1 MGSFDSSVGPVVIFK
16 GYWCASGLCGMFL
29 RLTMLFTVI
38 RGSSHVADKPWLD
51 SLTADSSPPDGPN
64 LQFFPQNRPVSFTAA
79 SLDPESTAVTQSSDG
94 LPLEPTL
101 NSHAADRT
109 LFQWGLSPSQ
119 NPKAFT
125 SSDLLAEQAV
135 PHTPPALRPSMPGSG
150 PDSEGP
156 SSRRARDL
164 SLFKKT
170 SIVTISKQPPLSN
183 TPNDSTLQS
192 SLSASVGPSVP
203 QLVHLYSDQKNV
215 DESLPTHTQTIAS
228 LNSRELQ
235 PPLAMP
241 GFPLD
246 VSNSSDKPSLNT
258 SPANSAS
265 QLDEPARDA
274 NIVLNPPPEI
284 LAPSYLPFF
293 SPHPTSA
300 LSEPTEALP
309 LDIFP
314 TNTMNMD
321 WGSGEYMET
330 MSFLGS
336 EGDDYSLVS
345 NLPSDMYDLE
355 ESASESYDT
364 SFPTRVGVSMFSFLP
379 HLVSPSLSL
388 TTALN
393 SAGSPTS
400 IYPPPLSSSIH
411 PAFEPTP
418 LVQSDVMEASEIDWS
433 DAFTIE
439 ATDLLLP
446 DMNSIEYYT
455 TQLTKENTSLNTG
468 AELRGNVTISGLT
481 SKMSI
486 STTHLAAT
494 RTFTVDPSHMLT
506 ALFGDE
512 GPTEDATWAEEESS
526 GPYTGYEPLNET
538 SSVNDTALSLQP
550 VSVSEHTSI
559 ATSPSF
565 VVASSIWE
573 AEPTPD
579 AGSDSSYLTESGS
592 TLADATALLPDDVLL
607 SSSPTDV
614 YWFTTE
620 SVPLSASSI
629 TPVLSASA
637 ALTPVAST
645 TPAPNDTPA
654 PDEATPS
661 TAASA
666 TPNVTIQSF
675 STEPSPSDTS
685 LPPIMIGDEGVS
697 VEPTEGHSMTPT
709 ASATPEDN
717 TASLTLPVTTTA
729 AATTS
734 HIPTSI
740 PTTVQPEAVTSL
752 STTGVTTGKS
762 LATTTMARQYVCSI
776 DKPAY
781 AVRVGFPSG
790 ATVGYAK
797 SQIRDILKSEFN
809 KTVELQV
816 LVPPPKFVFR
826 VVSGP
831 VVYTAIS
838 VTNALRRSGRRF
850 LSVSPSWTLPDIKYQ
865 AHSVLQFVPSNM
877 DIRTC
882 NFSER
887 IEKGLTMAFAEVRR
901 RAQES
906 TNFTVHIVNIT
917 MAGPRSQQQ
926 PVNIYFAV
934 RGSRGYLLGSEVTN
948 LLLRLTMVEFSY
960 YMGFPVLEI
969 AEPFHYPELNTT
981 QLLRS
986 SWLRT
991 VLLGVLDPRVGD
1003 PSFQA
1008 KMERQLAQ
1016 LLGEAMGTVRRVK
1029 RATTVGNNSVQVVS
1043 LSELTG
1049 ADHPLEIVYFVEGPS
1064 GQRMPAAQSA
1074 ELLNSLDVQRAAIV
1088 LGHRVQ
1094 GILAQPIE
1102 KVASKPPD
1110 AENTVL
1116 WIVIGVVIPLLV
1128 VIVIV
1133 SILYWKLCRTDKLE
1147 FQPDAMTSI
1156 QQRQKLPAPTVKG
1169 FDFAKLHL
1177 GQHGKDDL
1185 MVVQEPVPQGPAP
1198 GKDGLHPP
1206 ENREIPAPT
1215 SKVSVSS
1222 VKASLSGRRRER
1234 ISPSDGDSVVS
1245 DGSSGR
1251 DSGEDPRRG
1260 QVTPSDSKQT
1270 RKIPINV
1277 ANGPPPMSGS
1287 EQLSTTASIFEH
1299 VDRMSRST
1307 EANRRLPNKIQLI
1320 AMQPMAVP
1328 PLLRPTVN
1336 GKLPENPHMNKE
1348 MQVALRHK
1356 SEIEH
1361 HRNKIRLRAK
1371 RKGHYDFPAMEN
1383 TSNGFGD
1390 TKDQGR
1396 IYQKARQQIDRILD
1410 PELHIPS
1417 IFTESKK
1424 GGRGRRSPR
1433 QRRKD
1438 QLSAGLAD
1446 ADRDHLITS
1455 DSDAVYR
1462 RGPGVSN
1469 VAFVSDPDQGSPT
1482 RSPEP
1487 SDDVF
1492 LGPSSPP
1499 LGNAPPPPPYA
1510 PPQPSIEEARQQM
1523 HSLLDDA
1530 FALVSPTSQ
1539 GSAPGI
1545 TLPGGGSLNH
1555 QPGSSPPAPG
1565 SRAWSSS
1572 RPLPLSSFP
1581 GLTTSADLSLCSRQ
1595 GLGSNFLPP
1604 GEAPGA
1610 GPPLHPDSLY
1620 PSKSHYAEEQPLS
1633 ARPRPVGGTAGSQ
1646 LHHLTQVGLS
1656 SRISRG
1662 PVGHNDVVGWS
1673 HYHDNDYSAPGPGKD
1688 AMPRNG
1694 IREPSAPPAHQDTP
1708 GLGYPSAPEPLDAC
1722 PPTHSSASLIKA
1734 IREELLRLSQKQAVV
1749 SSYHS

>member
-1 MGSFDSSVGPVVIFK
+1 M
-16 GYWCASGLCGMFL
+16 LCL
-29 RLTMLFTVI
+29 CVP
-38 RGSSHVADKPWLD
+38 DKHWLD
-51 SLTADSSPPDGPN
+51 SLTADSLPSDGPN
-64 LQFFPQNRPVSFTAA
+64 LRFSPQNRPVSFTAA

-94 LPLEPTL
+94 QPQEPTL
-101 NSHAADRT
+101 NSGSDAADRA
-109 LFQWGLSPSQ
+109 LSHWGLSPSQ

-125 SSDLLAEQAV
+125 SSDPLAEQ
-135 PHTPPALRPSMPGSG
+135 TLTRTTPALRSLTPGSG
-150 PDSEGP
+150 PDFEGP

-164 SLFKKT
+164 LKKR
-170 SIVTISKQPPLSN
+170 SIVTISKQPPQSN
-183 TPNDSTLQS
+183 STP
-192 SLSASVGPSVP
+192 SAPLGP

-215 DESLPTHTQTIAS
+215 DESPPTQNQSKAP
-228 LNSRELQ
+228 LNSRE
-235 PPLAMP
+235 
-241 GFPLD
+241 
-246 VSNSSDKPSLNT
+246 
-258 SPANSAS
+258 
-265 QLDEPARDA
+265 RDT
-274 NIVLNPPPEI
+274 ET

-293 SPHPTSA
+293 SPHPTAA

-309 LDIFP
+309 VDIFP
-314 TNTMNMD
+314 TNTMDKD

-336 EGDDYSLVS
+336 EGDDYALVS

-364 SFPTRVGVSMFSFLP
+364 SFPTRVGVTMSSFLP
-379 HLVSPSLSL
+379 HFVSPSLSL
-388 TTALN
+388 SPPLT
-393 SAGSPTS
+393 SAGTPTS
-400 IYPPPLSSSIH
+400 VYPPPLSSSVH

-418 LVQSDVMEASEIDWS
+418 PVESDVTRSLDEDWS
-433 DAFTIE
+433 EAFTIQ

-468 AELRGNVTISGLT
+468 AELRGNGTISGLV

-486 STTHLAAT
+486 STTHLVPT
-494 RTFTVDPSHMLT
+494 RTFTVDPSHMHT
-506 ALFGDE
+506 SLFGDD
-512 GPTEDATWAEEESS
+512 GPTDESAWAEEESS
-526 GPYTGYEPLNET
+526 GPYAGYEPLNDT
-538 SSVNDTALSLQP
+538 SPVNDTALGLQP
-550 VSVSEHTSI
+550 VSMSD
-559 ATSPSF
+559 
-565 VVASSIWE
+565 AST
-573 AEPTPD
+573 APTP
-579 AGSDSSYLTESGS
+579 A
-592 TLADATALLPDDVLL
+592 
-607 SSSPTDV
+607 
-614 YWFTTE
+614 
-620 SVPLSASSI
+620 
-629 TPVLSASA
+629 ASA
-637 ALTPVAST
+637 A
-645 TPAPNDTPA
+645 PAPDDTPA
-654 PDEATPS
+654 PDETPAPGEATPS
-661 TAASA
+661 TTVSA
-666 TPNVTIQSF
+666 TPNATVQPS
-675 STEPSPSDTS
+675 SMEPSPDDTS
-685 LPPIMIGDEGVS
+685 PPPIMIADEGVS
-697 VEPTEGHSMTPT
+697 GEPTEGHPVTPT
-709 ASATPEDN
+709 ASAEDN
-717 TASLTLPVTTTA
+717 TTSLMLPVTTTA
-729 AATTS
+729 AATTP
-734 HIPTSI
+734 HITTSI
-740 PTTVQPEAVTSL
+740 PTTGQPEAVTTL
-752 STTGVTTGKS
+752 STTTVTTGKS
-762 LATTTMARQYVCSI
+762 PATTPQARQYLCSI
-776 DKPAY
+776 DNPAY

-797 SQIRDILKSEFN
+797 TQIRDILKSEFN
-809 KTVELQV
+809 KPVELQV

-831 VVYTAIS
+831 VVYTAIA

-850 LSVSPSWTLPDIKYQ
+850 LSVAPGWTQPDNKYL
-865 AHSVLQFVPSNM
+865 AHSVLQFVPGNV
-877 DIRTC
+877 DVRAC

-887 IEKGLTMAFAEVRR
+887 IEKGLTLALAEVRR

-906 TNFTVHIVNIT
+906 TNFTVHVILFGPLLNRVISTVFQIVNIT
-917 MAGPRSQQQ
+917 MAGPGRQQQ
-926 PVNIYFAV
+926 PVNIFFAV
-934 RGSRGYLLGSEVTN
+934 RGSGGYLLGSEVTN

-969 AEPFHYPELNTT
+969 AEPFHYAELNTT

-1003 PSFQA
+1003 PGFQA
-1008 KMERQLAQ
+1008 KIERQLAQ
-1016 LLGEAMGTVRRVK
+1016 LLGEAMGTVRRAK
-1029 RATTVGNNSVQVVS
+1029 RATTVGNSSVQVVS

-1064 GQRMPAAQSA
+1064 GQRVPAVQSA

-1094 GILAQPIE
+1094 GILAQPVE
-1102 KVASKPPD
+1102 KVASQPPD

-1116 WIVIGVVIPLLV
+1116 WIVIGVVVPLLV

-1185 MVVQEPVPQGPAP
+1185 MVVQEPEPQGPHPAP
-1198 GKDGLHPP
+1198 GKEGLYPP
-1206 ENREIPAPT
+1206 ENREIPVPT
-1215 SKVSVSS
+1215 SKTSVSS
-1222 VKASLSGRRRER
+1222 VKASLSGRRR

-1260 QVTPSDSKQT
+1260 QVTPSDSKQA
-1270 RKIPINV
+1270 RKTPISV
-1277 ANGPPPMSGS
+1277 ANGPPPMNGS
-1287 EQLSTTASIFEH
+1287 EQLSSTASIFEH
-1299 VDRMSRST
+1299 VDRMSRSM
-1307 EANRRLPNKIQLI
+1307 EASRRLPNKIQLI

-1328 PLLRPTVN
+1328 PLLRPSVN
-1336 GKLPENPHMNKE
+1336 GKIPVNPHMNKE

-1383 TSNGFGD
+1383 TPSNGFGD
-1390 TKDQGR
+1390 TKDPGR

-1417 IFTESKK
+1417 LFTESKK
-1424 GGRGRRSPR
+1424 GARGRRSPR

-1469 VAFVSDPDQGSPT
+1469 VAFVSDPDQGSPA
-1482 RSPEP
+1482 RSPSP

-1499 LGNAPPPPPYA
+1499 PGHAPAPPPYA

-1539 GSAPGI
+1539 GSAPGV
-1545 TLPGGGSLNH
+1545 TLPGGGGGPH
-1555 QPGSSPPAPG
+1555 HPPGPPTPVSPPSPD
-1565 SRAWSSS
+1565 
-1572 RPLPLSSFP
+1572 P
-1581 GLTTSADLSLCSRQ
+1581 SLCSRQ
-1595 GLGSNFLPP
+1595 GLGSSFLPP

-1610 GPPLHPDSLY
+1610 GPPLQPDSLY
-1620 PSKSHYAEEQPLS
+1620 PSKGHYAEEQPLS

-1662 PVGHNDVVGWS
+1662 PLQFLVHPDQSLNITCVF
-1673 HYHDNDYSAPGPGKD
+1673 PQ
-1688 AMPRNG
+1688 MPRNG
-1694 IREPSAPPAHQDTP
+1694 IREPSAPPAHQNTP
-1708 GLGYPSAPEPLDAC
+1708 GLGYPSAPEPLDAG

-1734 IREELLRLSQKQAVV
+1734 IREELLRLSQKQAAV

>member
-1 MGSFDSSVGPVVIFK
+1 MGCFDSSMGPMGIFK
-16 GYWCASGLCGMFL
+16 GYWCASGLFGMFL
-29 RLTMLFTVI
+29 GLTILLTVI
-38 RGSSHVADKPWLD
+38 QASPHVADKHWLD
-51 SLTADSSPPDGPN
+51 SLTADSLPSDGPN
-64 LQFFPQNRPVSFTAA
+64 LRFSPQNRPVSFTAA

-94 LPLEPTL
+94 QPQEPTL
-101 NSHAADRT
+101 NSGSDAADRA
-109 LFQWGLSPSQ
+109 LSHWGLSPSQ

-125 SSDLLAEQAV
+125 SSDPLAEQ
-135 PHTPPALRPSMPGSG
+135 TLTRTTPALRSLTPGSG
-150 PDSEGP
+150 PDFEGP

-164 SLFKKT
+164 LKKR
-170 SIVTISKQPPLSN
+170 SIVTISKQPPQSN
-183 TPNDSTLQS
+183 STP
-192 SLSASVGPSVP
+192 SAPLGP

-215 DESLPTHTQTIAS
+215 DESPPTQNQSKAP
-228 LNSRELQ
+228 LNSRE
-235 PPLAMP
+235 
-241 GFPLD
+241 
-246 VSNSSDKPSLNT
+246 
-258 SPANSAS
+258 
-265 QLDEPARDA
+265 RDT
-274 NIVLNPPPEI
+274 ET

-293 SPHPTSA
+293 SPHPTAA

-309 LDIFP
+309 VDIFP
-314 TNTMNMD
+314 TNTMDKD

-336 EGDDYSLVS
+336 EGDDYALVS

-364 SFPTRVGVSMFSFLP
+364 SFPTRVGVTMSSFLP
-379 HLVSPSLSL
+379 HFVSPSLSL
-388 TTALN
+388 SPPLT
-393 SAGSPTS
+393 SAGTPTS
-400 IYPPPLSSSIH
+400 VYPPPLSSSVH

-418 LVQSDVMEASEIDWS
+418 PVESDVTRSLDEDWS
-433 DAFTIE
+433 EAFTIQ

-468 AELRGNVTISGLT
+468 AELRGNGTISGLV

-486 STTHLAAT
+486 STTHLVPT
-494 RTFTVDPSHMLT
+494 RTFTVDPSHMHT
-506 ALFGDE
+506 SLFGDD
-512 GPTEDATWAEEESS
+512 GPTDESAWAEEESS
-526 GPYTGYEPLNET
+526 GPYAGYEPLNDT
-538 SSVNDTALSLQP
+538 SPVNDTALGLQP
-550 VSVSEHTSI
+550 VSMSEHSSI

-565 VVASSIWE
+565 VDASPIWE
-573 AEPTPD
+573 AEVPTTQLAPTPD
-579 AGSDSSYLTESGS
+579 AGSDSSYYTESGS
-592 TLADATALLPDDVLL
+592 ALADATAMLPDDVLL
-607 SSSPTDV
+607 SSSPSDV

-620 SVPLSASSI
+620 TIPLDASSV
-629 TPVLSASA
+629 TPVLSASTA
-637 ALTPVAST
+637 P
-645 TPAPNDTPA
+645 TPAASAAPAPDDTPA
-654 PDEATPS
+654 PDETPAPGEATPS
-661 TAASA
+661 TTVSA
-666 TPNVTIQSF
+666 TPNATVQPS
-675 STEPSPSDTS
+675 SMEPSPDDTS
-685 LPPIMIGDEGVS
+685 PPPIMIADEGVS
-697 VEPTEGHSMTPT
+697 GEPTEGHPVTPT
-709 ASATPEDN
+709 ASAEDN
-717 TASLTLPVTTTA
+717 TTSLMLPVTTTA
-729 AATTS
+729 AATTP
-734 HIPTSI
+734 HITTSI
-740 PTTVQPEAVTSL
+740 PTTGQPEAVTTL
-752 STTGVTTGKS
+752 STTTVTTGKS
-762 LATTTMARQYVCSI
+762 PATTPQARQYLCSI
-776 DKPAY
+776 DNPAY

-797 SQIRDILKSEFN
+797 TQIRDILKSEFN
-809 KTVELQV
+809 KPVELQV

-831 VVYTAIS
+831 VVYTAIA

-850 LSVSPSWTLPDIKYQ
+850 LSVAPGWTQPDNKYL
-865 AHSVLQFVPSNM
+865 AHSVLQFVPGNV
-877 DIRTC
+877 DVRAC

-887 IEKGLTMAFAEVRR
+887 IEKGLTLALAEVRR

-917 MAGPRSQQQ
+917 MAGPGRQQQ
-926 PVNIYFAV
+926 PVNIFFAV
-934 RGSRGYLLGSEVTN
+934 RGSGGYLLGSEVTN

-969 AEPFHYPELNTT
+969 AEPFHYAELNTT

-1003 PSFQA
+1003 PGFQA
-1008 KMERQLAQ
+1008 KIERQLAQ
-1016 LLGEAMGTVRRVK
+1016 LLGEAMGTVRRAK
-1029 RATTVGNNSVQVVS
+1029 RATTVGNSSVQVVS

-1064 GQRMPAAQSA
+1064 GQRVPAVQSA

-1094 GILAQPIE
+1094 GILAQPVE
-1102 KVASKPPD
+1102 KVASQPPD

-1116 WIVIGVVIPLLV
+1116 WIVIGVVVPLLV

-1185 MVVQEPVPQGPAP
+1185 MVVQEPEPQGPHPAP
-1198 GKDGLHPP
+1198 GKEGLYPP
-1206 ENREIPAPT
+1206 ENREIPVPT
-1215 SKVSVSS
+1215 SKTSVSS

-1260 QVTPSDSKQT
+1260 QVTPSDSKQA
-1270 RKIPINV
+1270 RKTPISV
-1277 ANGPPPMSGS
+1277 ANGKNRIGPPPMNGS
-1287 EQLSTTASIFEH
+1287 EQLSSTASIFEH
-1299 VDRMSRST
+1299 VDRMSRSM
-1307 EANRRLPNKIQLI
+1307 EASRRLPNKIQLI

-1328 PLLRPTVN
+1328 PLLRPSVN
-1336 GKLPENPHMNKE
+1336 GKIPVNPHMNKE
-1348 MQVALRHK
+1348 VALRHK

-1383 TSNGFGD
+1383 TPSNGFGD
-1390 TKDQGR
+1390 TKDPGR

-1417 IFTESKK
+1417 LFTESKK
-1424 GGRGRRSPR
+1424 GARGRRSPR

-1469 VAFVSDPDQGSPT
+1469 VAFVSDPDQGSPA
-1482 RSPEP
+1482 RSPSP

-1499 LGNAPPPPPYA
+1499 PGHAPAPPPYA

-1539 GSAPGI
+1539 GSAPGV
-1545 TLPGGGSLNH
+1545 TLPGGGGGPH
-1555 QPGSSPPAPG
+1555 HPPGASPPAAPG
-1565 SRAWSSS
+1565 SRAWGSS

-1581 GLTTSADLSLCSRQ
+1581 GPLTIAQPPHSQRYNDLGLPPSLLHRQ
-1595 GLGSNFLPP
+1595 GLGSSFLPP

-1610 GPPLHPDSLY
+1610 GPPLQPDSLY
-1620 PSKSHYAEEQPLS
+1620 PSKGHYAEEQPLS

-1662 PVGHNDVVGWS
+1662 PVGQNDDWS
-1673 HYHDNDYSAPGPGKD
+1673 HYHDNDYSAPGHGKD

-1694 IREPSAPPAHQDTP
+1694 IREPSAPPAHQNTP
-1708 GLGYPSAPEPLDAC
+1708 GLGYPSAPEPLDAG

-1734 IREELLRLSQKQAVV
+1734 IREELLRLSQKQAAV